1 MIYTNMKQL
10 HGVSTNNDVT
20 SEKGNI
26 HVPANLDNNELIS
39 SNRDVTNENGD
50 PTKPG
55 PIKKAK
61 MVNGNHGNGATLP
74 AIGGDPA
81 CM

>member
-1 MIYTNMKQL
+1 MKQL
-10 HGVSTNNDVT
+10 HGVSTNNYVT

-26 HVPANLDNNELIS
+26 NVPANLDNNELIS

-55 PIKKAK
+55 PIKMA
-61 MVNGNHGNGATLP
+61 HW
-74 AIGGDPA
+74 
-81 CM
+81 

>member
-1 MIYTNMKQL
+1 MKTIYTNMKQL
-10 HGVSTNNDVT
+10 HGVSTNNYVT

-26 HVPANLDNNELIS
+26 NVPANLDNNELIA

-55 PIKKAK
+55 PIKMA
-61 MVNGNHGNGATLP
+61 HW
-74 AIGGDPA
+74 
-81 CM
+81 